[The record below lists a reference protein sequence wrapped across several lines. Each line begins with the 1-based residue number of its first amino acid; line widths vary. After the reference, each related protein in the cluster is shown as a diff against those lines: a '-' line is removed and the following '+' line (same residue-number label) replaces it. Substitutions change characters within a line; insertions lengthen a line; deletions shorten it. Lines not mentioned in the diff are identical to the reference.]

1 MDRVLR
7 EMGVASRRLDIAVA
21 EQLVDHRQGFLK
33 RQRTG
38 REGVAQIIKVATG
51 RLYRDPP

>member
-21 EQLVDHRQGFLK
+21 EQLVDHRQGFLE